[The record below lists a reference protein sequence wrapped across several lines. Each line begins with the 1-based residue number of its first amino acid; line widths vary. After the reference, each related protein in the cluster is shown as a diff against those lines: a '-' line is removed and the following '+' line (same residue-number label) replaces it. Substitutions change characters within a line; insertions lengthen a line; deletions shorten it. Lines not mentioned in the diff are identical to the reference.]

1 MKNYSEFLFESKVLS
16 LILEGEFT
24 ASPEF
29 CKRLKWLSSA
39 NKVAAELSRI
49 FNNAEEVEKDLS
61 QNYIDVTDKDDVV
74 SFLSDTRAGRLNFM
88 ESPYLATGRSE
99 IKIGRFAR
107 SILSDQNIRKELSI
121 TADFMDKDYEEFVN
135 YYKAT
140 NTKKDY
146 KFEVVKG
153 KQIAK
158 YYDEE
163 NYASEKGDL
172 GNSCMK
178 YESCQD
184 YFDIYTKNE
193 DKCSLLVYLDTD
205 NQVLGRALI
214 WKLDKSPCDSKQ
226 FMDRIYT
233 ANDSDRLKFFE
244 WANANNCLT
253 KYKNNSDTDEGY
265 FFKYKG
271 QLLLGEVRVEL
282 KKIDFDEYPYV
293 DTLRFLNKKEKYISN
308 VASKGNLVLDNT
320 DGDKS
325 ICYTCDGSGTDE
337 ESCDACFG
345 SGDIECKKCEGTGK
359 KDPEAKKKDTKKCKK
374 CEGKGLIDCQE
385 CKGKGYVKV
394 PCSDCEGKYRSDLEL
409 MSNISKYSTSEV
421 GSLVKSEIV
430 RMKEEDSYRPK

>member
-29 CKRLKWLSSA
+29 CKRIKLLSKS
-39 NKVAAELSRI
+39 NKVASELSRI

-88 ESPYLATGRSE
+88 ESPYLAPGRSE

-107 SILSDQNIRKELSI
+107 AILSDQNIRKEISI

-135 YYKAT
+135 YYKAA

-146 KFEVVKG
+146 KFELVKG

-163 NYASEKGDL
+163 NYESEKGDL

-193 DKCSLLVYLDTD
+193 DKCSLLVYLDND
-205 NQVLGRALI
+205 NLVLGRALI

-233 ANDSDRLKFFE
+233 ANDSDRLKFLE
-244 WANANNCLT
+244 WANSNNCLT
-253 KYKNNSDTDEGY
+253 KYKNNSDSDEGY

-271 QLLLGEVRVEL
+271 QILLGEIRVEL

-308 VASKGNLVLDNT
+308 VASKKNLVLDDT
-320 DGDKS
+320 GGGFS
-325 ICYTCDGSGTDE
+325 TCYSCDGSGVDTTT
-337 ESCDACFG
+337 CDACSG
-345 SGDIECKKCEGTGK
+345 SGDIDCKKCGGTGK
-359 KDPEAKKKDTKKCKK
+359 KDSEAKKKDTKKCKK

-385 CKGKGYVKV
+385 CKGEGYVKV
-394 PCSDCEGKYRSDLEL
+394 PCSDCEGRYKSDLEI
-409 MSNISKYSTSEV
+409 MSQITGVSISEIISLIKSEV
-421 GSLVKSEIV
+421 T
-430 RMKEEDSYRPK
+430 RMDAEDSYRPK

>member
-1 MKNYSEFLFESKVLS
+1 
-16 LILEGEFT
+16 
-24 ASPEF
+24 
-29 CKRLKWLSSA
+29 
-39 NKVAAELSRI
+39 
-49 FNNAEEVEKDLS
+49 
-61 QNYIDVTDKDDVV
+61 
-74 SFLSDTRAGRLNFM
+74 M
-88 ESPYLATGRSE
+88 ESPYLAPGRSE

-107 SILSDQNIRKELSI
+107 AILSDQNIRKEISI

-135 YYKAT
+135 YYKAA

-146 KFEVVKG
+146 KFELVKG

-163 NYASEKGDL
+163 NYESEKGDL

-193 DKCSLLVYLDTD
+193 DKCSLLVYLDND
-205 NQVLGRALI
+205 NLVLGRALI

-233 ANDSDRLKFFE
+233 ANDSDRLKFLE
-244 WANANNCLT
+244 WANSNNCLT
-253 KYKNNSDTDEGY
+253 KYKNNSDSDEGY

-271 QLLLGEVRVEL
+271 QILLGEIRVEL

-308 VASKGNLVLDNT
+308 VASKKNLVLDDT
-320 DGDKS
+320 GGGFS
-325 ICYTCDGSGTDE
+325 TCYSCDGSGVDTTT
-337 ESCDACFG
+337 CDACSG
-345 SGDIECKKCEGTGK
+345 SGDIDCKKCGGTGK
-359 KDPEAKKKDTKKCKK
+359 KDSEAKKKDTKKCKK

-385 CKGKGYVKV
+385 CKGEGYVKV
-394 PCSDCEGKYRSDLEL
+394 PCSDCEGRYKSDLEI
-409 MSNISKYSTSEV
+409 MSQITGVSISEIISLIKSEV
-421 GSLVKSEIV
+421 T
-430 RMKEEDSYRPK
+430 RMDAEDSYRPK